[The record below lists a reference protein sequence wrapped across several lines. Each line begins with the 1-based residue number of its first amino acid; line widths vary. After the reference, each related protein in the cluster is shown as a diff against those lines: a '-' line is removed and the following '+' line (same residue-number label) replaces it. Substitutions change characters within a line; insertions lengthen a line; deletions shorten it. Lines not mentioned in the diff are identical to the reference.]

1 MTMTMNTTATG
12 EALRRALDGPF
23 HEIKQRWRNEVD
35 GADVVRDPAL
45 SMEEARDWT
54 LERVKDLAARHLVT
68 AGFPAAQGGSAAQR
82 RQGAAQPAFGL
93 VHLQGVSSRPFLAS
107 SSEV

>member
-54 LERVKDLAARHLVT
+54 LERVKDLAAPPN
-68 AGFPAAQGGSAAQR
+68 FPARPLKRPVRKIGSSAR
-82 RQGAAQPAFGL
+82 RTPVAF
-93 VHLQGVSSRPFLAS
+93 RAP
-107 SSEV
+107 